1 MVKGMLSYKFKIP
14 GYILIIAGSVLT
26 YLYFVV
32 NIRIEIPVLAIVSSF
47 TETKFFTVYKT
58 NIADELIILSLV
70 AGFCMVVFSNEKNE
84 TDALRKIRIRSLFLT
99 IRADILLLLFFT
111 LFIYGGGFMAFI
123 VINIVLPF
131 IIYLITFNILKNREL
146 KGKSL

>member
-1 MVKGMLSYKFKIP
+1 MVNKLLSYKFKIP
-14 GYILIIAGSVLT
+14 GYFLIVLGFVLT
-26 YLYFVV
+26 YLYFVI

-58 NIADELIILSLV
+58 NVADELIILSLV
-70 AGFCMVVFSNEKNE
+70 AGFCLVVFSNEEKE
-84 TDALRKIRIRSLFLT
+84 TDEIKEIRMKSLILTVRSEIF
-99 IRADILLLLFFT
+99 LLLFFT

-131 IIYLITFNILKNREL
+131 IIYLIIFNILKNRIL
-146 KGKSL
+146 TRKSL

>member
-1 MVKGMLSYKFKIP
+1 MLPYKFKTP
-14 GYILIIAGSVLT
+14 GYSLIIAGFVLT

-58 NIADELIILSLV
+58 NIADELIILLLI

-84 TDALRKIRIRSLFLT
+84 TDQIKRTRIKSLLMT
-99 IRADILLLLFFT
+99 IRTEIFLLLFFT
-111 LFIYGGGFMAFI
+111 LFIYGGGFMVFI

-131 IIYLITFNILKNREL
+131 IIYLIVFNILKYKEL
-146 KGKSL
+146 KQRGL

>member
-1 MVKGMLSYKFKIP
+1 MVNNMLPYKFKTP
-14 GYILIIAGSVLT
+14 GYSLIIAGFVLT

-58 NIADELIILSLV
+58 NIADELIILLLI

-84 TDALRKIRIRSLFLT
+84 TDQIKRTRI
-99 IRADILLLLFFT
+99 
-111 LFIYGGGFMAFI
+111 
-123 VINIVLPF
+123 
-131 IIYLITFNILKNREL
+131 NRF
-146 KGKSL
+146 

>member
-1 MVKGMLSYKFKIP
+1 MVIGMLSHKFKIP
-14 GYILIIAGSVLT
+14 GYILIILGFVLT

-32 NIRIEIPVLAIVSSF
+32 NIRIEIPVLAVVSSF

-58 NIADELIILSLV
+58 NVTDELIILSLV
-70 AGFCMVVFSNEKNE
+70 AGFCMIVFSNEKNE
-84 TDALRKIRIRSLFLT
+84 TDALRQIRIKSLLLT

-123 VINIVLPF
+123 IINIVLPF
-131 IIYLITFNILKNREL
+131 IIYLIIFNILKNRDI
-146 KGKSL
+146 KGNNL

>member
-1 MVKGMLSYKFKIP
+1 MVNNMLPYKFKTP
-14 GYILIIAGSVLT
+14 GYSLIIAGFVLT

-58 NIADELIILSLV
+58 NIADELIILLLI

-84 TDALRKIRIRSLFLT
+84 TDQIKRTRIKSLLMT
-99 IRADILLLLFFT
+99 IRTEIFLLLFFT
-111 LFIYGGGFMAFI
+111 LFIYGGGFMVFI

-131 IIYLITFNILKNREL
+131 IIYLIVFNILKYKEL
-146 KGKSL
+146 KQRGL

>member
-1 MVKGMLSYKFKIP
+1 MVNKMLPYKFKTP
-14 GYILIIAGSVLT
+14 GYSLIIAGFVLT

-58 NIADELIILSLV
+58 NIADELIILLLI

-84 TDALRKIRIRSLFLT
+84 TDQIKRTRIKSLLMT
-99 IRADILLLLFFT
+99 IRTEIFLLLFFT
-111 LFIYGGGFMAFI
+111 LFIYGGGFMVFI

-131 IIYLITFNILKNREL
+131 IIYLIVFNILKYKEL
-146 KGKSL
+146 KQRGL

>member
-1 MVKGMLSYKFKIP
+1 MVNKLLSYKFKIP
-14 GYILIIAGSVLT
+14 GYFLIVLGFVLT
-26 YLYFVV
+26 YLYFVI

-58 NIADELIILSLV
+58 NVADELIILSLV
-70 AGFCMVVFSNEKNE
+70 AGFCLVVFSNEKKE
-84 TDALRKIRIRSLFLT
+84 TDEIKEIRMKSLILTVRSEIF
-99 IRADILLLLFFT
+99 LLLFFT

-131 IIYLITFNILKNREL
+131 IIYLIIFNILKNRIL
-146 KGKSL
+146 TRKSL